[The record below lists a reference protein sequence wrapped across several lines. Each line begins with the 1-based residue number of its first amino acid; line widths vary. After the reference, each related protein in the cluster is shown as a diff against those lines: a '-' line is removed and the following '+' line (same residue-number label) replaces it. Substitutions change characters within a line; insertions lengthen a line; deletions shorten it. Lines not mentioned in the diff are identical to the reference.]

1 MQLTDC
7 VVYST
12 DDSIA
17 LAVRLAGD
25 TEFRREIQSKVH
37 ARLSLLFEGPAE
49 VRCFEQAL
57 KRIAS

>member
-1 MQLTDC
+1 MQRTDC

-12 DDSIA
+12 DDDIA
-17 LAVRLAGD
+17 LVVRVAGD

-37 ARLSLLFEGPAE
+37 TRSSLLFEDPAE

-57 KRIAS
+57 KSIAS